1 MNMEKTWKKLLLQ
14 IIEEGHSHTKDD
26 TLIHEI
32 IGVHEFLPAP
42 VAYGLSNDLSTEQY
56 LNLIKKGYFDIQGA
70 VMHGEALHDYVASLD
85 DSFIIDGGDFVY
97 TYPERLLNHTTVDRF
112 GEVVQ
117 VDQLEI
123 MQYRLTENPG
133 SNRAVATLYNC
144 GLDGVEEHIP
154 CLNWIQ
160 ALIRNNKLTLTIIF
174 RSNDCYGAW
183 TSNMM
188 FIHYIGFKLVESL
201 KEKYPLLQ
209 YNGLYYNCSSL
220 HIYDNDLD
228 AAKKVVGL

>member
-1 MNMEKTWKKLLLQ
+1 MEKTWKKLLKE
-14 IIEEGHSHTKDD
+14 IITNGHLHTKDD

-32 IGVHEFLPAP
+32 IGAHEFLPAP
-42 VAYGLSNDLSTEQY
+42 VAHGLTNNLSSEQY
-56 LNLIKKGYFDIQGA
+56 LDLIKKGYFDIDGA

-85 DSFIIDGGDFVY
+85 DKFIIDGGDFVY
-97 TYPERLLNHTTVDRF
+97 TYPERLMNYTTVDRF
-112 GEVVQ
+112 GEITQ

-123 MQYRLTENPG
+123 LKYRLTENSG

-144 GLDGVEEHIP
+144 GLDGVEAHIP

-160 ALIRNNKLTLTIIF
+160 ALIRDDKLTLTIMF

-201 KEKYPLLQ
+201 KEEYPLLQ
-209 YNGLYYNCSSL
+209 YHGLYYNASSL
-220 HIYDNDLD
+220 HIYDNDLR
-228 AAKKVVGL
+228 AAKKVVDL